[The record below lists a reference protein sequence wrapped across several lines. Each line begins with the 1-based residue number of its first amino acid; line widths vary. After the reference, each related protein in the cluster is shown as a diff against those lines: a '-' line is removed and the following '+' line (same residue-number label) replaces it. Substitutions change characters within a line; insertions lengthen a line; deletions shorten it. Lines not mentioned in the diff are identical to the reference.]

1 MDSKLDPN
9 TYEKK
14 LQLLKTARS
23 NQLESE
29 TRMVKMLTDVRQD
42 LWKVDDLLRPWIE

>member
-9 TYEKK
+9 TYETK
-14 LQLLKTARS
+14 LQLLKSARR

-29 TRMVKMLTDVRQD
+29 IRAVNMLTEVQKD